1 MIIKA
6 WRRTAVPVAFAVWL
20 AYLAPASLLSA
31 AGSVSNFPRS
41 TAAPQDSRTD
51 PGDDDDK
58 MSGGELAALLLLGA
72 GAVAGILWA
81 AGPSQGP
88 KHQTVSLKKEAGNTA
103 TVSVEGTDWKGKPRR
118 SIGTGRLDERSGK
131 TTVTMDGTDSAGRPT
146 HSQWMGIAD
155 GRYYPVTGDPTA
167 DEFSFTKLDARTLGF
182 SGRKVG
188 RVTLTG
194 RIVFSANGRSFTI
207 SRDRVDSTGRR
218 VSRQA
223 TFAAR

>member
-20 AYLAPASLLSA
+20 AYVAPAAVLSA
-31 AGSVSNFPRS
+31 AGPVRNFPRT
-41 TAAPQDSRTD
+41 TAASQSHSD

-58 MSGGELAALLLLGA
+58 MSSGELAALLLLGA
-72 GAVAGILWA
+72 GAVAGILYA

-88 KHQTVSLKKEAGNTA
+88 KHQTVTLNKEAGNTA
-103 TVSVEGTDWKGKPRR
+103 TVSVEGTDWRGKPRR
-118 SIGTGRLDERSGK
+118 SMGTGRLDEKSGK
-131 TTVTMDGTDSAGRPT
+131 TTVTMNGTDNAGRPT
-146 HSQWMGIAD
+146 HSQWMGTPD
-155 GRYYPVTGDPTA
+155 GKYYPVTGDPTA

-182 SGRKVG
+182 SGRKAG

-207 SRDRVDSTGRR
+207 SRDRVDSNGRR
-218 VSRQA
+218 ISRQA